1 MADVQAASVPNATPT
16 PTLTVNSEPDTG
28 NRSGTEDI
36 RGGEGERQGH
46 GDVTKGDDIAE
57 PGMGILMGL
66 FSAGRGIGAVVSGP
80 VSEILLKR
88 GGWEGGVAGYG
99 GLYGGVIV
107 WTGVSAFA
115 GLVW

>member
-1 MADVQAASVPNATPT
+1 M
-16 PTLTVNSEPDTG
+16 G
-28 NRSGTEDI
+28 
-36 RGGEGERQGH
+36 GGEGERQGDG
-46 GDVTKGDDIAE
+46 GDSKEDEIVE

-80 VSEILLKR
+80 VSEVLLKR

-107 WTGVSAFA
+107 WTGVSALA